1 MSVCLLTASAVAPQK
16 NQHILHER
24 GPCAEAGDGGAAR
37 LILPL
42 DRRQTVRRH
51 DMHMHMHMHNMCM
64 HMHMY
69 VHMCMWTVDADMDC
83 SVTS

>member
-37 LILPL
+37 LILPS

-51 DMHMHMHMHNMCM
+51 DMHMHMHMH
-64 HMHMY
+64 
-69 VHMCMWTVDADMDC
+69 MCMWTVDADMDC